1 MTRLESHHAY
11 VRRMRMRRRQM
22 LRAVAMGGSL
32 GLVSFLSACAGGP
45 APSPTPA
52 PTQAGAPAAATP
64 TAAPT
69 SAAAPTPTS
78 AAPTATATPQVTPA
92 PAGQAKGGAAP
103 LAGALH
109 LFLQGEADTIDPGR
123 ASFVQ
128 EIEIVMRVFSNL
140 YTFDS
145 KAQLVPDQADG
156 MPQVS
161 PDGKTI
167 TVKLKKGLTWSDG
180 KPLTAKDF
188 VYGVKRQLNP
198 AVAGDYAFTLYVLEG
213 GEKYNT
219 ADPKKTSPDDLK
231 KLRDAVGVSAPDDTT
246 IVYKLTSPAPW
257 FLSVLAT
264 WNGLPVREDLVT
276 QGGAPEDN
284 QDWTSDPKRY
294 IGNGPYV
301 LTKHEN
307 GVQYVF
313 EANPRYVRGEPPIK
327 TVQYAI
333 IDDITVAFTA
343 YKAGNID
350 VIGAAGSYVNPQVKS
365 AIDADPQ
372 LQKEFVVVPGSGT
385 SYIGFNTK
393 LAPFDNIKVRQA
405 FSAALDRE
413 TMANKVFK
421 GLALPAYQF
430 LPPNFPGHYEDITL
444 QKFDPEAAKKLL
456 ADAGYPNGQGLPPI
470 KFTFANTD
478 TNKLISTAAQAMFKQ
493 YLNVNITLEPVEPKA
508 FSALTKKQET
518 TPQMFRLGW
527 LQDYPDPQDWYST
540 VFRSDSTVSHTGWK
554 NDDFDN
560 LTKQA
565 DVELDPK
572 KRDDLY
578 RKAADI
584 LNKETPV
591 AFNYHYVAAYLIK
604 PRVQGYKADPFEYF
618 FGQHSLYDMKL
629 TS

>member
-1 MTRLESHHAY
+1 MTRPESHRAY

-32 GLVSFLSACAGGP
+32 GLISFLSACAGGP

-264 WNGLPVREDLVT
+264 W
-276 QGGAPEDN
+276 
-284 QDWTSDPKRY
+284 
-294 IGNGPYV
+294 
-301 LTKHEN
+301 
-307 GVQYVF
+307 
-313 EANPRYVRGEPPIK
+313 
-327 TVQYAI
+327 
-333 IDDITVAFTA
+333 
-343 YKAGNID
+343 
-350 VIGAAGSYVNPQVKS
+350 
-365 AIDADPQ
+365 
-372 LQKEFVVVPGSGT
+372 
-385 SYIGFNTK
+385 
-393 LAPFDNIKVRQA
+393 
-405 FSAALDRE
+405 
-413 TMANKVFK
+413 
-421 GLALPAYQF
+421 
-430 LPPNFPGHYEDITL
+430 
-444 QKFDPEAAKKLL
+444 
-456 ADAGYPNGQGLPPI
+456 
-470 KFTFANTD
+470 
-478 TNKLISTAAQAMFKQ
+478 
-493 YLNVNITLEPVEPKA
+493 
-508 FSALTKKQET
+508 
-518 TPQMFRLGW
+518 
-527 LQDYPDPQDWYST
+527 
-540 VFRSDSTVSHTGWK
+540 
-554 NDDFDN
+554 
-560 LTKQA
+560 
-565 DVELDPK
+565 
-572 KRDDLY
+572 
-578 RKAADI
+578 
-584 LNKETPV
+584 
-591 AFNYHYVAAYLIK
+591 
-604 PRVQGYKADPFEYF
+604 
-618 FGQHSLYDMKL
+618 
-629 TS
+629 